1 IAPTGTISIIAD
13 CSSGIEPLFAVAFEH
28 RVGERR
34 LSFVNK
40 HFEAIAKAR
49 GLYSEALM
57 QKVAEQGTLHGL
69 AEVPEDVRRV
79 FITAHEVAPEWHVR
93 HQAVYQRHTDNG
105 VSKTINLPNSA
116 TPEDVRRAYLLA
128 HETGCIGITVFR
140 DGCKGTQVLHVGTG
154 AKEKDKEK
162 KQEAQAAPPAP
173 VQPRPR
179 VVQGVTYRTETPL
192 GTAYIT
198 VNHNGQGEPLEVFA
212 NVGKVGSETAAVSEA
227 IGRLISLCLR
237 LASPVAAKERV
248 KQIVEQLGGIGGSRH
263 LGFGKE
269 RIRSL
274 PDAIAKVL
282 AEHVGMIEAEEQTGA
297 QLTLPERTGPP
308 IKVGDPC
315 PECGE
320 ATLAY
325 EEGCLKCYGCGF
337 AEC

>member
-1 IAPTGTISIIAD
+1 
-13 CSSGIEPLFAVAFEH
+13 
-28 RVGERR
+28 
-34 LSFVNK
+34 
-40 HFEAIAKAR
+40 
-49 GLYSEALM
+49 
-57 QKVAEQGTLHGL
+57 
-69 AEVPEDVRRV
+69 
-79 FITAHEVAPEWHVR
+79 
-93 HQAVYQRHTDNG
+93 
-105 VSKTINLPNSA
+105 
-116 TPEDVRRAYLLA
+116 
-128 HETGCIGITVFR
+128 
-140 DGCKGTQVLHVGTG
+140 VGTG
-154 AKEKDKEK
+154 AKEKEKER
-162 KQEAQAAPPAP
+162 EAQAAPLAP

-179 VVQGVTYRTETPL
+179 VVQGVTYRTDTPL

-269 RIRSL
+269 RVRSL

-282 AEHVGMIEAEEQTGA
+282 AEHVGMIEAEEQTQA